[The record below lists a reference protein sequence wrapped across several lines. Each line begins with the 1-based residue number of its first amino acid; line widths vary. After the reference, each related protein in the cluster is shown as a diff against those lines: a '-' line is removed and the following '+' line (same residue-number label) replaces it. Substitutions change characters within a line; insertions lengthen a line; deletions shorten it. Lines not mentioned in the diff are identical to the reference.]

1 MYDFAELLNGG
12 SMGGMFARLVMA
24 VFFSVL
30 FAASAESAQLKA
42 VYLKDGGIIDCEAFW
57 KTDGKVMVRV
67 NRDVLLDLQKDEVD
81 LTRTFAGKPPLKAKK
96 KMKVR
101 RKKAPSSL
109 VQPSAVVPAENVSA
123 VKGVPG
129 KPDVQPAAKPSVQ
142 AAATSAKKSAPVAGT
157 AQPVKPSPPPAVKP
171 APKPPEALQP
181 VKIEASPTF
190 GIGVLIGALLFL
202 LVIIASCWKMY
213 EKAGVAGWKAIVPFY
228 NMYVLVQIAGKPW
241 WWFLLM
247 FVPVVGVVIA
257 LLVCLS
263 LAERFGKGT
272 LFGIGLFFL
281 GFIFIPILAFGKARY
296 A

>member
-1 MYDFAELLNGG
+1 MYDFAALFNGG
-12 SMGGMFARLVMA
+12 SMGGMFARLVLA
-24 VFFSVL
+24 VFFCVL
-30 FAASAESAQLKA
+30 LAASAESAQNKA

-57 KTDGKVMVRV
+57 KTDGKIMVRV

-81 LTRTFAGKPPLKAKK
+81 LTRTFAKKPLQAKK
-96 KMKVR
+96 KVKL
-101 RKKAPSSL
+101 RKKHVSSSP
-109 VQPSAVVPAENVSA
+109 VNPPSAVPAQNVSA
-123 VKGVPG
+123 GKGVPG
-129 KPDVQPAAKPSVQ
+129 KPDVHPAAKPSVQ

-157 AQPVKPSPPPAVKP
+157 AQPVKPSPPPAVTP
-171 APKPPEALQP
+171 APKPPEAPQP
-181 VKIEASPTF
+181 VNVVASPTF
-190 GIGVLIGALLFL
+190 GIGVLVGAMLFL

-247 FVPVVGVVIA
+247 FVPVVGIVIA